1 MLFFVKVLN
10 KKLGLTITSSCFCSV
25 VVVGGGGG
33 DGGSAADAT
42 GGVRLL
48 NSLF

>member
-1 MLFFVKVLN
+1 MLFFVKVL

-25 VVVGGGGG
+25 VGVGGGG
-33 DGGSAADAT
+33 DGGTAADAT

-48 NSLF
+48 NSFF